1 MWKSRNLALAVCGLL
16 LTVSAVSGEPAATAA
31 ADAKALQL
39 GRAALAGEIAAWD
52 IDVRPDGQGLP
63 PGRGS
68 VKAGEKIFLQQC
80 AACHGEFGEGAGRW
94 PPIAGGRGSLK
105 EDHPGKT
112 IGSYWPYP
120 STVFDYIR
128 RAMPFGNARSLAA
141 DDVYALTAF
150 LLFMN
155 DVVRDDFVLSK
166 ENFTAVRLPNEG
178 GFHDDDRE
186 LTERRFWG
194 REPCMTQCKTE
205 AKVLNRARLLDVTP
219 DDARKGP
226 KVD

>member
-1 MWKSRNLALAVCGLL
+1 MAFCGLL
-16 LTVSAVSGEPAATAA
+16 VLVSPVSAQQTATAP
-31 ADAKALQL
+31 ADIKALQL
-39 GRAALAGEIAAWD
+39 GRAALPDEIVAWD

-63 PGRGS
+63 PGKGS
-68 VKAGEKIFLQQC
+68 VKAGEEIFLQQC

-105 EDHPGKT
+105 EHNPGKT
-112 IGSYWPYP
+112 IGSFWPNL

-128 RAMPFGNARSLAA
+128 RAMPFGNAQSLSA

-155 DVVRDDFVLSK
+155 DVVKEEFVLSK
-166 ENFTAVRLPNEG
+166 ENFTALHLPNEG
-178 GFHDDDRE
+178 GFYDDDRE
-186 LTERRFWG
+186 STERRFWG
-194 REPCMTQCKTE
+194 HEPCMTNCKTE
-205 AKVLNRARLLDVTP
+205 TKIVNRAGVLDVTP
-219 DDARKGP
+219 DDKGKGA

>member
-1 MWKSRNLALAVCGLL
+1 MWKSHSRALAFYGLFML
-16 LTVSAVSGEPAATAA
+16 VSPVSAQQTATAT

-39 GRAALAGEIAAWD
+39 GRAALPGEIAAWD

-63 PGRGS
+63 PGKGS
-68 VKAGEKIFLQQC
+68 VKAGEEIFLQQC

-105 EDHPGKT
+105 DHNPEKT
-112 IGSYWPYP
+112 IGSFWPYL
-120 STVFDYIR
+120 STVFDYIHR
-128 RAMPFGNARSLAA
+128 TMPFGNAQSLPP

-155 DVVRDDFVLSK
+155 DVVKEDFVLSK
-166 ENFTAVRLPNEG
+166 ENFTTVRLPNES
-178 GFHDDDRE
+178 GFYDDDRE
-186 LTERRFWG
+186 STERRFWG
-194 REPCMTQCKTE
+194 REPCMTDCKAD
-205 AKVLNRARLLDVTP
+205 AKILNRARALDVTP
-219 DDARKGP
+219 DDAKKGP